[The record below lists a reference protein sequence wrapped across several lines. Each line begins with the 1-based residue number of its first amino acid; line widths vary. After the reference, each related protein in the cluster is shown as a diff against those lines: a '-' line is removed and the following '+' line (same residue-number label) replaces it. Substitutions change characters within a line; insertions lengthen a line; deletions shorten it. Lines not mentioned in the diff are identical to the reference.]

1 MSLRAGLP
9 TPRAAQAPPEVDE
22 RRAIRTA
29 VRRVF
34 PVWLAS
40 RAAIALISLAGAHLV
55 AAGNESAVSGFG
67 TLWNRWD
74 VQLFV
79 KVARY
84 GYLSPAYPDRTEV
97 DFPGLPLVLRVVH
110 LAVRNWVAA
119 GLTISLVA
127 SFAACVALWLLA
139 EQADIGDRAVLA
151 LLLFP
156 YTVFLFAGYSEA
168 LFLAFAA
175 WAWWALRE
183 DRLPLAALLGAGATA
198 TRVLGIPFAVAMVV
212 EYVVRR
218 HREGRPI
225 RFDAAWLL
233 VPLIPL
239 VAFVGYLRARTGHWD
254 AYARAM
260 REGWHRNLAAPW
272 TAIRTTWH
280 SALDQ
285 HQPAAFV
292 WFWRAELLAV
302 VVGVVVTVVLVGGRR
317 WGEATYV
324 GGSTLLMSCATY
336 LASGVRAVLVWFPL
350 YLLLGR
356 VLARRPWA
364 QTAYLWLS
372 GALAAVFVVAF
383 TSGQWV
389 D

>member
-1 MSLRAGLP
+1 MSRSPDL
-9 TPRAAQAPPEVDE
+9 PPEAATLRPVGV
-22 RRAIRTA
+22 A
-29 VRRVF
+29 VRHVF

-40 RAAIALISLAGAHLV
+40 RAAVALISLAGAHLV
-55 AAGNESAVSGFG
+55 AAGNENTVAGFG
-67 TLWNRWD
+67 TLSNRWD

-97 DFPGLPLVLRVVH
+97 DFPGMPLLLRAVH
-110 LAVRNWVAA
+110 LVVRNWVAA
-119 GLTISLVA
+119 GLIISLVA

-139 EQADIGDRAVLA
+139 ERSDVGDRAVLA

-168 LFLAFAA
+168 LFLACAA

-183 DRLPLAALLGAGATA
+183 DRLVLAALLGAGATA
-198 TRVLGIPFAVAMVV
+198 TRVLGIPFAAALIV

-218 HREGRPI
+218 RREGRPI
-225 RFDAAWLL
+225 RLEAAWLL
-233 VPLIPL
+233 APLLPL
-239 VAFVGYLRARTGHWD
+239 LGFVGYLRARTGHWD

-260 REGWHRNLAAPW
+260 REGWHRDLAAPW

-280 SALDQ
+280 SAFDL

-302 VVGVVVTVVLVGGRR
+302 VVGVVVTVVLVRGRR
-317 WGEATYV
+317 WGEATFV

>member
-1 MSLRAGLP
+1 MSLQAGLP
-9 TPRAAQAPPEVDE
+9 APRAADVSAEVAE
-22 RRAIRTA
+22 RPAVRTA

-55 AAGNESAVSGFG
+55 AAGNENAAAGFG

-84 GYLSPAYPDRTEV
+84 GYLSSAYPDRTEV
-97 DFPGLPLVLRVVH
+97 DFPGLPLLLRAVH
-110 LAVRNWVAA
+110 LVVRNWVAA
-119 GLTISLVA
+119 GLVISLVA

-139 EQADIGDRAVLA
+139 ERSGVGDRAVLA

-168 LFLAFAA
+168 LFLACAA

-183 DRLPLAALLGAGATA
+183 DRLPLAALLGAGASA
-198 TRVLGIPFAVAMVV
+198 TRVLGIPFAAALVV
-212 EYVVRR
+212 EYAVRR

-225 RFDAAWLL
+225 RLDAAWLL
-233 VPLIPL
+233 VPVLPLI
-239 VAFVGYLRARTGHWD
+239 AFVGYLRARTGHWD

-260 REGWHRNLAAPW
+260 RAGWHRDLGAPW
-272 TAIRTTWH
+272 TAVRTTWH
-280 SALDQ
+280 SATDL

-302 VVGVVVTVVLVGGRR
+302 LVGVVVTLVLARKRR
-317 WGEATYV
+317 WGEATFV

-356 VLARRPWA
+356 VFARRAWA

-372 GALAAVFVVAF
+372 GALAVVFVLAF
-383 TSGQWV
+383 TGGQWV

>member
-1 MSLRAGLP
+1 MRAGLP
-9 TPRAAQAPPEVDE
+9 TARTGHTDPAAIA
-22 RRAIRTA
+22 RRPVRTA
-29 VRRVF
+29 ALRVL
-34 PVWLAS
+34 PVWAAS
-40 RAAIALISLAGAHLV
+40 RAAIALISLAAAHLV
-55 AAGNESAVSGFG
+55 TSGNESAVPGFG
-67 TLWNRWD
+67 ALWNRWD

-97 DFPGLPLVLRVVH
+97 DFPGLPLLLRAVH
-110 LAVRNWVAA
+110 LVVRNWVAA
-119 GLTISLVA
+119 GLIISLVA
-127 SFAACVALWLLA
+127 SFAACVAVWLLA
-139 EQADIGDRAVLA
+139 ERADIGDRAVLA

-168 LFLAFAA
+168 IFLAFAA

-198 TRVLGIPFAVAMVV
+198 TRVLGIPFAVALAV

-218 HREGRPI
+218 RREGRPI
-225 RFDAAWLL
+225 RFEAAWLL
-233 VPLIPL
+233 VPVIPL
-239 VAFVGYLRARTGHWD
+239 AAFVGYLRARTGHWD

-260 REGWHRNLAAPW
+260 REGWHRDLAAPW

-280 SALDQ
+280 SALDL
-285 HQPAAFV
+285 HQPASFV

-302 VVGVVVTVVLVGGRR
+302 VIGVVVTVVLVRGRR

-324 GGSTLLMSCATY
+324 GGSTLLMSSATY

-372 GALAAVFVVAF
+372 GALAVVFVVAF